1 MKNVGLLIICTNK
14 YIRFLEPLIQSADK
28 FFLKNQN
35 VTYFVFTD
43 SETLPTSNRDIV
55 KIDTEHREW
64 PWMTLGRYSLFSKN
78 EEQLNKMDY
87 LFYCDVDM
95 LFVSDVGD
103 EILGERVGTI
113 HPGFMGGR
121 GTPETNPKS
130 LACVFPYESMV
141 YFAGGFNGGTSYEY
155 LIMAEKLAKN
165 IETDYS
171 NGVIAIWHD
180 ESHLNRYF
188 INNRPTNIL
197 SPSYCYDETKTFQ
210 QLPFERKLLALSKNH
225 KEVRDLC

>member
-43 SETLPTSNRDIV
+43 SETLPTSSRDIV
-55 KIDTEHREW
+55 KIDTEHKEW

-103 EILGERVGTI
+103 EILGERVGTV
-113 HPGFMGGR
+113 HPGYVGGR

-130 LACVFPYESMV
+130 LACVFTYENMS

-155 LIMAEKLAKN
+155 LTMAYKLAKN

-171 NGVIAIWHD
+171 NGVIALWHD

-188 INNRPTNIL
+188 INNKPTKVLN
-197 SPSYCYDETKTFQ
+197 SSYCYDERKTFEE
-210 QLPFERKLLALSKNH
+210 LPFEKKLLALSKNH
-225 KEVRDLC
+225 KEVRL

>member
-1 MKNVGLLIICTNK
+1 MKNVALLIICTNK
-14 YIRFLEPLIQSADK
+14 YIQFLEPLIKSADK

-78 EEQLNKMDY
+78 EEQLRKMDY

-95 LFVSDVGD
+95 LFVGDVGD
-103 EILGERVGTI
+103 EILGEMVGTI

-130 LACVFPYESMV
+130 LACVFPYESMI
-141 YFAGGFNGGTSYEY
+141 YFAGGFNGGLSNNY
-155 LIMAEKLAKN
+155 LQLCHILSENVEKDFKDG
-165 IETDYS
+165 I
-171 NGVIAIWHD
+171 IAIWHD

-188 INNRPTNIL
+188 IDNPPTKVL
-197 SPSYCYDETKTFQ
+197 SPSYCYDETKTYSE
-210 QLPFERKLLALSKNH
+210 LPFQRKLLALSKNH
-225 KEVRDLC
+225 KEVRSL